1 MGTKAVP
8 GNLKLY
14 GVQKQSGKFIVR
26 IIKERIKELERRK
39 AKTED
44 YLEIMRQVVSN
55 VIKTKTYSQRRV
67 GSVIPDV

>member
-1 MGTKAVP
+1 M
-8 GNLKLY
+8 
-14 GVQKQSGKFIVR
+14 R